1 MPMAENVLL
10 ILSTFGT
17 AEEAR
22 RISRT
27 LVEERLVAC
36 ANILPGV
43 ESIYRWKG
51 DVETSA
57 ETMVFFKTVT
67 DNYPQL
73 ETRIRELH
81 SYEVPEIVALR
92 VDTGLPAYLRWV
104 DESCLPAT

>member
-1 MPMAENVLL
+1 MAENVLL
-10 ILSTFGT
+10 VLSTFGT
-17 AEEAR
+17 ADEAR
-22 RISRT
+22 RVSRT

-36 ANILPGV
+36 ANILPAI

-73 ETRIRELH
+73 ETRLRELH
-81 SYEVPEIVALR
+81 SYEVPEIVAFPLE
-92 VDTGLPAYLRWV
+92 TGLPAYWRWV
-104 DESCLPAT
+104 DESCLPAR